1 MRKKM
6 RKHLILPSALL
17 IVLLLCGTV
26 SASAEA
32 AGAAGD
38 GNAAEETAEA
48 AEATET
54 AEESDGAETE
64 APAEEVQPDCSSWA
78 VEEVREAIA
87 EGLVPE
93 HLQSDYQQPVT
104 RGELAELTAY
114 YVLWHEPEGTTMEEV
129 WAGKDEYYAQRR
141 ADESTM
147 DPEYYRSYAENVF
160 TDINE
165 EFFNRMYQ
173 FHYISGYP
181 DGTFRP
187 EEPVSRQNAA
197 VLLWQA
203 MHLYR
208 LDYPSDMFE
217 QTLQIRNRF
226 RDYYTVGSWASS
238 SVDHLVIFGCLNGV
252 SEDRF
257 APAELITK
265 EQAIA
270 VILRMTEAEQA

>member
-38 GNAAEETAEA
+38 GNAAEET

-93 HLQSDYQQPVT
+93 HLQSGYQQPVT

-114 YVLWHEPEGTTMEEV
+114 YVLWHEPEDTTMEEM
-129 WAGKDEYYAQRR
+129 WARMDEYYAQRR

-160 TDINE
+160 TYINE

-181 DGTFRP
+181 DGSSGKILLKRYSGKGIKMPRKERISDNTGRQTAAATDGG
-187 EEPVSRQNAA
+187 SRKS
-197 VLLWQA
+197 
-203 MHLYR
+203 YE
-208 LDYPSDMFE
+208 S
-217 QTLQIRNRF
+217 T
-226 RDYYTVGSWASS
+226 G
-238 SVDHLVIFGCLNGV
+238 
-252 SEDRF
+252 
-257 APAELITK
+257 K
-265 EQAIA
+265 
-270 VILRMTEAEQA
+270 

>member
-17 IVLLLCGTV
+17 IVLLICGTV

-32 AGAAGD
+32 AGAAEA
-38 GNAAEETAEA
+38 GNAAEEIAGA

-54 AEESDGAETE
+54 AEEADGAETE
-64 APAEEVQPDCSSWA
+64 ATAEAIQPDCSSWA

-114 YVLWHEPEGTTMEEV
+114 YELWHEPEGTTMEEM
-129 WAGKDEYYAQRR
+129 WARMDEYYAQRR
-141 ADESTM
+141 ADESTVN
-147 DPEYYRSYAENVF
+147 PEYYRSYAENVF

-187 EEPVSRQNAA
+187 EESVSRQDAA
-197 VLLWQA
+197 TVLWEA
-203 MHLYR
+203 MWPHALGFQGDGFSMY
-208 LDYPSDMFE
+208 LAE
-217 QTLQIRNRF
+217 KQF
-226 RDYYTVGSWASS
+226 RDFSTIGEWARPAVG
-238 SVDHLVIFGCLNGV
+238 HLFSNHCINGI
-252 SEDRF
+252 SEDIF
-257 APAELITK
+257 APTGLITR

-270 VILRMTEAEQA
+270 MVLRMTEAEQS